1 MDFTYFILDKNPK
14 QFKKLSVNGYEIEL
28 RIEWNIRGKAWYIL
42 GYIKDD
48 IVLRNTKFE
57 ARKVYSFDNDTPY
70 DLPYSLMI
78 YPESSDNDWNTETYF
93 VYYEDVLANADQGM
107 SESGIL
113 IDRRFGTSSSTHSK
127 KALRSDDNKYLFDV
141 IVPYVEELWELQSTA
156 LVAGRGVYSF
166 KRGSEL
172 VDLNVDLTEAITAS
186 LHDPDMQQWQAVKD
200 AANEL
205 TGVTDWVIDPAN
217 NQIKYFIDPQDP
229 SNPALRYLWGGHG
242 QDKFATA
249 KEALESSCRGYRGSS
264 YVGISN
270 IKISTDRADAIC
282 LSPDGLSDVGSVVT
296 RVNNP
301 SYDPNAERE
310 EKTLPLPTVA
320 QKVISNTSS
329 SDQGISIL
337 AETYIEAIVNSVY
350 ETNPSKQFIT
360 LDYLKSL
367 L

>member
-28 RIEWNIRGKAWYIL
+28 RIEWNIRGNAWYVL

-113 IDRRFGTSSSTHSK
+113 IDRRYGTSSSTHSK

-141 IVPYVEELWELQSTA
+141 IVPYVEELWELQSA
-156 LVAGRGVYSF
+156 SLLDGRGVYSF
-166 KRGSEL
+166 KRGSES

-186 LHDPDMQQWQAVKD
+186 LSDVDMQQWQAVKD

-205 TGVTDWVIDPAN
+205 TGVTDWVFDTTN
-217 NQIKYFIDPQDP
+217 NQVTFIEPFIETNVVDSHDQYGYTHSAFNGVLYKTVKGACMVYAP
-229 SNPALRYLWGGHG
+229 SAVNFYITGQHCQAWSEGDTSLVAAVAFSEEINPIYDENIG
-242 QDKFATA
+242 QIT
-249 KEALESSCRGYRGSS
+249 
-264 YVGISN
+264 
-270 IKISTDRADAIC
+270 
-282 LSPDGLSDVGSVVT
+282 
-296 RVNNP
+296 
-301 SYDPNAERE
+301 
-310 EKTLPLPTVA
+310 KTLPYSSIA
-320 QKVISNTSS
+320 DEIISNASS
-329 SDQGISIL
+329 SEHGISLL
-337 AETYIEAIVNSVY
+337 AETYLKTVVDSVY